1 MHVGKVNATATLIA
15 TGASEAPRSG
25 KAACRLDAGSV
36 ANQRNGDGA
45 DGAADAAA
53 DARCDPMGPWRRGCG
68 RSRCSAVP
76 VGWQDSRAVRDS
88 RGQCGEKGPSLARS
102 SRYAFPKGDCW
113 AFRIHGAHILP
124 NPARFGCMAAICCQG
139 GVLFPS
145 GAPSGMHEAKKLPR
159 TAAWERTTAKSCHGL
174 PPGNASR
181 RNIAAASHSRTH
193 FAKILPW
200 TNAWIRL
207 AANNDR
213 SPAKQRQRQ
222 DPGNAPTKTKE
233 GERFARLLSLFSF
246 TARVARTFEVTSRP
260 P

>member
-1 MHVGKVNATATLIA
+1 MLLPMPAVTRWGH
-15 TGASEAPRSG
+15 GAG
-25 KAACRLDAGSV
+25 VAG
-36 ANQRNGDGA
+36 A
-45 DGAADAAA
+45 
-53 DARCDPMGPWRRGCG
+53 
-68 RSRCSAVP
+68 
-76 VGWQDSRAVRDS
+76 RAVRRCRWDGRIRAPCVIRGVSAAKRAPPWQDLRAMHS
-88 RGQCGEKGPSLARS
+88 RKAIAGLFGYMARISCQTQLVLDAWRRYVAREGCFSRPGPLR
-102 SRYAFPKGDCW
+102 
-113 AFRIHGAHILP
+113 
-124 NPARFGCMAAICCQG
+124 GCM
-139 GVLFPS
+139 
-145 GAPSGMHEAKKLPR
+145 KRKN
-159 TAAWERTTAKSCHGL
+159 CHGW